1 MGIRAEKKDLVELK
15 NVFQAIDTDN
25 DGSISFN
32 EIINAENSLLKH
44 GGNKIKNADKWTE
57 ILRSADLD
65 GNGRIDFGEFLTA
78 AVNHQKIITTEN
90 LKSAFQLFDK
100 DGNGKI
106 SIDEFKSALPSSKQS
121 KGRDDPEDDKK
132 WKRIIAEVDTNGDG
146 EIDLQEFGAAMEKFI
161 SLSYNSLNSTD

>member
-1 MGIRAEKKDLVELK
+1 M
-15 NVFQAIDTDN
+15 
-25 DGSISFN
+25 
-32 EIINAENSLLKH
+32 
-44 GGNKIKNADKWTE
+44 
-57 ILRSADLD
+57 
-65 GNGRIDFGEFLTA
+65 
-78 AVNHQKIITTEN
+78 NHQKIITTEN